1 MKSERLKGL
10 PSTTTT
16 NCNYYTSFTV
26 QTLPRQKDCSDFT
39 STSVDEGDI
48 EEYYPFVMRRGK
60 SFKFIDPKMY
70 KQLRKNNIHQTK
82 RIRIADCAKKT
93 AKQTK
98 DSKLTSTNITTAVE
112 SEEDEYCELSPLAKV
127 KAPTLP
133 PRKPK
138 ILIPESKDSILKP
151 TTPQG
156 LRVQNDYYDPKAW
169 MVKLNSQ
176 NKDSVTTKLCD
187 DKVDL
192 KSRWTEIDKI
202 KEQNQIDEESSTRY
216 ICGHDSEEIV
226 DYATCMCCVKGLFY
240 HCTKDSDCEGSIAD
254 DPCSCSG
261 PLKSCLPRWGCLAIF
276 SLFLPCLWCYPPI
289 AGCRK
294 AATCLS
300 CKKQKKKE
308 KQKSKCKSK
317 NVRTSTS

>member
-10 PSTTTT
+10 PATTTS
-16 NCNYYTSFTV
+16 NCNYYSSFTV
-26 QTLPRQKDCSDFT
+26 KTLPKEKDSSDLS
-39 STSVDEGDI
+39 STSVDDGDI
-48 EEYYPFVMRRGK
+48 EEYYPFVIGRGK
-60 SFKFIDPKMY
+60 SFKIIDPKMY

-93 AKQTK
+93 SKQTK
-98 DSKLTSTNITTAVE
+98 GSGLTSSNITTAVE
-112 SEEDEYCELSPLAKV
+112 SEEDEYCELSPLARV

-138 ILIPESKDSILKP
+138 TLILESKDSVRQP
-151 TTPQG
+151 SSQG
-156 LRVQNDYYDPKAW
+156 DRVQNEYYDPKPW

-176 NKDSVTTKLCD
+176 NKDTVTTKLID
-187 DKVDL
+187 GSNTVDL
-192 KSRWTEIDKI
+192 KSHWTEIDKI
-202 KEQNQIDEESSTRY
+202 KEQHKINEENSTRY

-240 HCTKDSDCEGSIAD
+240 HCTKDSDCEGNIAD

-261 PLKSCLPRWGCLAIF
+261 PLKSCLPRWGCLAVLSI
-276 SLFLPCLWCYPPI
+276 FLPCLWCYLPI

-294 AATCLS
+294 AATCIS

-308 KQKSKCKSK
+308 KQKSKSK
-317 NVRTSTS
+317 NTRTLTS